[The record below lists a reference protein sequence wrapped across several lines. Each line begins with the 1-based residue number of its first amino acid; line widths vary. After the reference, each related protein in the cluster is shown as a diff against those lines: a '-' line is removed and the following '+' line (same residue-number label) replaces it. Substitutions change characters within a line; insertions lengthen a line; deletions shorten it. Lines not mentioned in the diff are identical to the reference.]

1 MRNRGEKIMLHRLLL
16 LLICCT
22 SPLTLAMAPVRLATH
37 ELPPYS
43 FTSNTGLQE
52 GIAVKRVKCAFDRI
66 KVPVVVE
73 FLPWARAQLHAR
85 EGLADG
91 FFAASQ
97 SAERESWAVMSAIIA
112 PQQWHWYLLKD
123 SALDPKSSSFKQ
135 QASVT
140 SFVGANMLS
149 WLSENGY
156 RVEANPFTNQQLLDM
171 LLSKRLDAILAN
183 RLVMESLLAEHRAI
197 GKIRSV
203 LEQDKPLG
211 IYFGKVFLAKAGTD
225 FLPRLNRAIQDC
237 GR

>member
-1 MRNRGEKIMLHRLLL
+1 MLRCFLLL
-16 LLICCT
+16 FISCF
-22 SPLTLAMAPVRLATH
+22 SPLTLALEPVRLATH

-43 FTSNTGLQE
+43 FTTNAGLQK
-52 GIAVKRVKCAFDRI
+52 GVAVERVKCAFDRI
-66 KVPVVVE
+66 QTPVAIE

-85 EGLADG
+85 EGLTDG

-112 PQQWHWYLLKD
+112 PQQWRWYLLKD
-123 SALDPKSSSFKQ
+123 SSLDPKSPGFRL
-135 QASVT
+135 QASVA
-140 SFVGANMLS
+140 SFVGANMFY
-149 WLSENGY
+149 WLRDNGY
-156 RVEANPFTNQQLLDM
+156 RTEANPFTNQQLLDM

-183 RLVMESLLAEHRAI
+183 QLVMESLLAENRVL
-197 GKIRSV
+197 GEVRSV

-211 IYFGKVFLAKAGTD
+211 IYFGKAFLTKAGPD

>member
-1 MRNRGEKIMLHRLLL
+1 MLRGSLLL
-16 LLICCT
+16 LVCCI
-22 SPLTLAMAPVRLATH
+22 SPLAQAVAPVRLTTH

-43 FTSNTGLQE
+43 FTTSTGLQD
-52 GIAVKRVKCAFDRI
+52 GVAVKRVKCAFDRI
-66 KVPVVVE
+66 QTPVAIE
-73 FLPWARAQLHAR
+73 FLPWARAQVHAR

-112 PQQWHWYLLKD
+112 PQQWRWYLLKG
-123 SALDPKSSSFKQ
+123 SPLDPKSAGFKQ
-135 QASVT
+135 QAGVA
-140 SFVGANMLS
+140 SFVGANMFT
-149 WLSENGY
+149 WLRDNGY

-183 RLVMESLLAEHRAI
+183 QLVMESLLAENRAS
-197 GKIRSV
+197 GEVRSV

-211 IYFGKVFLAKAGTD
+211 VYFSKTFLAKAAPD

>member
-1 MRNRGEKIMLHRLLL
+1 MLRCLLL
-16 LLICCT
+16 LFICCS
-22 SPLTLAMAPVRLATH
+22 SPLVLAMAPVRLATH

-43 FTSNTGLQE
+43 FTTDAGLQE

-66 KVPVVVE
+66 QAPVVIE

-85 EGLADG
+85 EGLVDG

-123 SALDPKSSSFKQ
+123 SALDPKSSGFKQ

-140 SFVGANMLS
+140 SFVGANMHS
-149 WLSENGY
+149 WLRENGY
-156 RVEANPFTNQQLLDM
+156 RIEANPFTNQQLLDM

-183 RLVMESLLAEHRAI
+183 QLVMESLLAENHAT

-211 IYFGKVFLAKAGTD
+211 IYFGKAFLAKAGTN

>member
-1 MRNRGEKIMLHRLLL
+1 MLRCLLL
-16 LLICCT
+16 LLACCI
-22 SPLTLAMAPVRLATH
+22 SPSTLARESVRLATH

-43 FTSNTGLQE
+43 FTTNAGLQD
-52 GIAVKRVKCAFDRI
+52 GVAVKRVKCAFDRI
-66 KVPVVVE
+66 QTPVAIE
-73 FLPWARAQLHAR
+73 FLPWARAQVYAR

-112 PQQWHWYLLKD
+112 PQQWRWFLRKD
-123 SALDPKSSSFKQ
+123 SPLDPKSSGFKQ
-135 QASVT
+135 QAGVA
-140 SFVGANMLS
+140 SFVGANMFT
-149 WLSENGY
+149 WLRDNGY

-183 RLVMESLLAEHRAI
+183 QLVMESLMAENRVSSD
-197 GKIRSV
+197 IRSV

-211 IYFGKVFLAKAGTD
+211 IYFSKAYLAKAGPD
-225 FLPRLNRAIQDC
+225 FLPRLDRAIQDC